1 MLRMIALT
9 AAVAFVGSVAPL
21 PGTKAEAGQE
31 TYRSC
36 VRTITTYCHP
46 NGPDGPTLPPEEGQP
61 GYEAY
66 QACLATRMA
75 YCETLPGAPGA

>member
-9 AAVAFVGSVAPL
+9 AVVALAGVVAPFH
-21 PGTKAEAGQE
+21 GTTAEAGQE

-36 VRTITTYCHP
+36 VRTMTEWCHP
-46 NGPDGPTLPPEEGQP
+46 TGPGGPTLPPEEGDA

-66 QACLATRMA
+66 QACLTTRME
-75 YCETLPGAPGA
+75 YCETLPGAPT